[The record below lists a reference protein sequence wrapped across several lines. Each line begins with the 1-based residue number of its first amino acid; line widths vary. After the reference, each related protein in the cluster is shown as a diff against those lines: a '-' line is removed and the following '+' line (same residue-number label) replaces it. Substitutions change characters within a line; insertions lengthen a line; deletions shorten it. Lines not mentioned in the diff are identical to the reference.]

1 MERGKRKEMIEISK
15 AEEMVLLAIWRLGEE
30 AYGVS
35 VRRQIRK
42 DTGKDYTYGTLYG
55 LLRQMD
61 HKGYIRKSIGDPLP
75 KKGGRS
81 RTYFRLTP
89 AGIHALKDA
98 IALHKS
104 MWKDINEFSLDEP

>member
-1 MERGKRKEMIEISK
+1 MIEISK
-15 AEEMVLLAIWRLGEE
+15 AEEMVLLAIWRLGDE

-35 VRRQIRK
+35 VRRQVRK

-61 HKGYIRKSIGDPLP
+61 HKGYIRKIAGEPLP

-81 RTYFRLTP
+81 KTYFKLTP
-89 AGIHALKDA
+89 AGTRALKDA
-98 IALHKS
+98 IALHKR
-104 MWKDINEFSLDEP
+104 MWKDISEISVDES

>member
-1 MERGKRKEMIEISK
+1 MIEISK
-15 AEEMVLLAIWRLGEE
+15 AEEMVLLAIRRLGDK

-35 VRRQIRK
+35 IRRQIRQ

-61 HKGYIRKSIGDPLP
+61 HKGYIRKISGEPLP

-81 RTYFRLTP
+81 KTFFKLTP
-89 AGIHALKDA
+89 GGIKALKDA
-98 IALHKS
+98 FILHRR
-104 MWKDINEFSLDEP
+104 MWKDISEYSLDKP